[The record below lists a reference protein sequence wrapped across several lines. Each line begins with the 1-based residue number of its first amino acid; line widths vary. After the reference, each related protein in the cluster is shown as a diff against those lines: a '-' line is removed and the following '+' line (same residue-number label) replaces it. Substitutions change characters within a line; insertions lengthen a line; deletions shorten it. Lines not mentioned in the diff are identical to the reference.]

1 MTFLFLPMSLRK
13 NKLERVK
20 FIISQLPLNLITLR
34 GSSVIQNLQSFLFDY
49 CQKEDVFAHFKQ
61 SKSTELYISYFLKSI
76 FYP

>member
-20 FIISQLPLNLITLR
+20 FAISQLPLNLITLR

-49 CQKEDVFAHFKQ
+49 CQKEDIFVHFKQ